1 MHPNTSTQTI
11 RRFPLALTAFAV
23 LLATVEPAVAAAQA
37 TKGDPRDTTHAQKQ
51 APFFTA
57 KDAVLAASFVG
68 ATLLMFPLD
77 KQAAHALQDSSTQAN
92 RLLKH
97 TTTDVEIITS
107 PGAYIIGGALYAV
120 GRLGKWDRVAD
131 LGWHGTE
138 ALIVGE
144 LVAVVIKGTMGR
156 QRPYVEPRNSNSY
169 QLFRGFGGSDKFRS
183 FPSGHSTS
191 AFAAAAAVTSETSR
205 FWPEGTWIVGPI
217 LYAGAALTGISRMYN
232 NRHWASDVLV
242 GAGIGTFAGLKVV
255 RYHHTH
261 PGNRLDKWMLA
272 GSIAPA
278 DDGGHTLRLSI
289 VPAPAWLTSNPARR

>member
-1 MHPNTSTQTI
+1 MHANTSTQTI

-138 ALIVGE
+138 AVLFSQGVTTFLKGVVGRGRPFLSNGE
-144 LVAVVIKGTMGR
+144 DPGDYHPGKGFQSGDW
-156 QRPYVEPRNSNSY
+156 S
-169 QLFRGFGGSDKFRS
+169 S
-183 FPSGHSTS
+183 FPSGHTST
-191 AFAAAAAVTSETSR
+191 AFAAAAAVTNETSR
-205 FWPEGTWIVGPI
+205 WWPRSVWIVGP
-217 LYAGAALTGISRMYN
+217 LMYGGATAVGLSRMYH
-232 NRHWASDVLV
+232 NRHWGSDVLL
-242 GAGIGTFAGLKVV
+242 GAAIGTFSGRKMVQYAHG
-255 RYHHTH
+255 H
-261 PGNRLDKWMLA
+261 PNNRLDRIMLSTRVVPDGRGGVA
-272 GSIAPA
+272 IGSSFQIP
-278 DDGGHTLRLSI
+278 
-289 VPAPAWLTSNPARR
+289 

>member
-1 MHPNTSTQTI
+1 MHANTSTQTI

-138 ALIVGE
+138 AVLFSQGVTTFLKGVVGRGRPFLSNGE
-144 LVAVVIKGTMGR
+144 DPGDYHPGKGFQSGDW
-156 QRPYVEPRNSNSY
+156 S
-169 QLFRGFGGSDKFRS
+169 S
-183 FPSGHSTS
+183 FPSGHTST
-191 AFAAAAAVTSETSR
+191 AFAAAAAVTNETSR
-205 FWPEGTWIVGPI
+205 WWPRSVWIVGP
-217 LYAGAALTGISRMYN
+217 LMYGGATAVGLSRMYH
-232 NRHWASDVLV
+232 NRHWGSDVLL
-242 GAGIGTFAGLKVV
+242 GAAIGTFSGRKMVQYAHG
-255 RYHHTH
+255 H
-261 PGNRLDKWMLA
+261 PNNRLDRIMLSTRVVPDGKGGVA
-272 GSIAPA
+272 IGSSFQIP
-278 DDGGHTLRLSI
+278 
-289 VPAPAWLTSNPARR
+289 

>member
-1 MHPNTSTQTI
+1 MMKRLT
-11 RRFPLALTAFAV
+11 LALLPA
-23 LLATVEPAVAAAQA
+23 LSIATQSAHAQA
-37 TKGDPRDTTHAQKQ
+37 DTLGNPRAL
-51 APFFTA
+51 FTYR
-57 KDAVLAASFVG
+57 DLVLAGGVAMVTMIARPFDDR
-68 ATLLMFPLD
+68 M
-77 KQAAHALQDSSTQAN
+77 AARLQDSSTQAN
-92 RLLKH
+92 RKLQG
-97 TTTDVEIITS
+97 TATFVRTVAT
-107 PGAYIIGGALYAV
+107 PGSYVIGGTMYVA
-120 GRLGKWDRVAD
+120 GRLSGNDKLAD

-278 DDGGHTLRLSI
+278 DGGGHSLRLSI

>member
-1 MHPNTSTQTI
+1 MLPA
-11 RRFPLALTAFAV
+11 FPRTAL
-23 LLATVEPAVAAAQA
+23 AQA
-37 TKGDPRDTTHAQKQ
+37 DTIGAPRAL
-51 APFFTA
+51 FTYR
-57 KDAVLAASFVG
+57 DLVLAGSVAVVTMIARPFDDR
-68 ATLLMFPLD
+68 M
-77 KQAAHALQDSSTQAN
+77 AARLQDSSTQAN
-92 RLLKH
+92 RKLQG
-97 TTTDVEIITS
+97 TAAFVRTVAT
-107 PGAYIIGGALYAV
+107 PGSYYIGGTMYLV
-120 GRLGKWDRVAD
+120 GRLAKNEELAD